1 MSVAGEARLLYFF
14 EDFVLDTDRRELRQ
28 GSTTI
33 ELEPQVFDLL
43 AYLIR
48 NRERVVSKDDL
59 IVSVWGGRIVSE
71 SAMSSRINL
80 ARRAIGDSGDQQRL
94 IRTFP
99 RKGLRFV
106 GATREEQHAVA
117 RDPGEIAKEQPK
129 PEPALPEKPSI
140 AVLSFT
146 NMSGDPEQ
154 DYFAAGMA
162 EDITTALS
170 KVRWFF
176 VVSRNSAF
184 AYRGQQVDIKRVARE
199 LGVRYVLEGS
209 VRKVGT
215 RARITAQLLDA
226 VSGHH
231 VWAER
236 YDQELGD
243 IFAVQDAITEQV
255 VAAIEP
261 QLYAAEGIRA
271 KRKPPESLDA
281 WECVVRALFLINS
294 RARPDIAAARALLQ
308 KAVALDAGYAQ
319 AHSLLSFVTTLG
331 VHLGWEPRES
341 TVAIAS
347 DAAQKALHLDGDEPW
362 AHLALGYALAWSRQA
377 EDAIAAYEKALA
389 LNPNF
394 AIAHWLL
401 ALALCYLGRSEEAMA
416 HGNKAERLSPRD
428 LLARGNA
435 GVSNNVRALACFIAG
450 RYREGIDFARKAIIE
465 SPNLT
470 PAYRSLIVNC
480 ALGGEIDSAKATLRT
495 LQGLAPDISLKWIK
509 EVMPFVR
516 ADDQQRWVEGF
527 RLAGLK

>member
-1 MSVAGEARLLYFF
+1 MIYWFDAYS
-14 EDFVLDTDRRELRQ
+14 LDTDRRELRR
-28 GSTTI
+28 GSTAI
-33 ELEPQVFDLL
+33 ALEPQVFDLL

-48 NRERVVSKDDL
+48 SRERVVSKEDL
-59 IVSVWGGRIVSE
+59 LASVWQGRIVSE
-71 SAMSSRINL
+71 SALSSRIN
-80 ARRAIGDSGDQQRL
+80 AVRSAIGDSGEQQRL

-106 GATREEQHAVA
+106 GETREEQNPVT
-117 RDPGEIAKEQPK
+117 RDLDDIATEKSKFEL
-129 PEPALPEKPSI
+129 ALPDKPSI
-140 AVLSFT
+140 AVLAFT

-184 AYRGQQVDIKRVARE
+184 AYTGKQNDIKKVARE

-209 VRKVGT
+209 VRKAGT
-215 RARITAQLLDA
+215 RARITAQLVDA
-226 VSGHH
+226 ISGHH

-236 YDQELGD
+236 YDRELGD
-243 IFAVQDAITEQV
+243 IFAVQDEITEQV

-281 WECVVRALFLINS
+281 WECVVRALSLINS

-308 KAVALDAGYAQ
+308 KAIALDPGYAQ

-331 VHLGWEPRES
+331 VHLGWDPREA
-341 TVAIAS
+341 TVRVAS
-347 DAAQKALHLDGDEPW
+347 DAAHKALHLDANEPW
-362 AHLALGYALAWSRQA
+362 AHVALGYVLAWSKRA
-377 EDAIAAYEKALA
+377 GDAIAAYEKALA

-401 ALALCYLGRSEEAMA
+401 ALALCYLGRSEEALA
-416 HGNKAERLSPRD
+416 HAEKAARLSPRD
-428 LLARGNA
+428 LLAHGNA
-435 GVSNNVRALACFIAG
+435 GVSNNVRAAACFVAG
-450 RYREGIDFARKAIIE
+450 RYRDGIDFARKAIIE

-470 PAYRSLIVNC
+470 PAYRALVVNC
-480 ALGGEIDSAKATLRT
+480 ALAGEIAEARATLQA
-495 LQGLAPDISLKWIK
+495 LKGLVPEISLKWI
-509 EVMPFVR
+509 ETVEPFVR
-516 ADDQQRWVEGF
+516 TEDQQRWVEGF
-527 RLAGLK
+527 RLAGLV